1 MLGRAA
7 GLVAD
12 GMIELTISN
21 SEQRLLRASLPVHN
35 VKVNKTLGLS
45 SKNEIKMSQYSF
57 VLQLEYCMSW

>member
-45 SKNEIKMSQYSF
+45 SKNER
-57 VLQLEYCMSW
+57 